1 MRSRAVLRGEII
13 PVLSRPLIGQ
23 YLIIPGCDW
32 LLVVT
37 CDDVMLSLHNRNV
50 GGGKQTLGLGW
61 VTLIK

>member
-1 MRSRAVLRGEII
+1 MPGQC
-13 PVLSRPLIGQ
+13 RPLIGQ

-50 GGGKQTLGLGW
+50 GGGKQTLSRPRMGHSDQVMLGLGRA
-61 VTLIK
+61 

>member
-1 MRSRAVLRGEII
+1 MPGQC
-13 PVLSRPLIGQ
+13 RPLIGQ